1 MVRRPPT
8 LFVSPLSRVGYPTMK
23 CRSSYLRYVAIVAL
37 GVACHGDR
45 SYSAGPT
52 ALFLDAN
59 HDGNVFFVWL
69 PPMLNQGAPAG
80 QVFSRQLSPIVT
92 ITNLCNGEII
102 RTLAGSDLAV
112 WRRPGRRGLPGWAS
126 GEARRRGRCRREWR
140 GGSAQGGR
148 AKSCGRRNRRPQG
161 RRWEC

>member
-1 MVRRPPT
+1 MVRRPPK
-8 LFVSPLSRVGYPTMK
+8 LFVSPLSHVGYPTMK

-102 RTLAGSDLAV
+102 RTLAASARNV
-112 WRRPGRRGLPGWAS
+112 SAWIQTAAKRPCSPDKAPRS
-126 GEARRRGRCRREWR
+126 
-140 GGSAQGGR
+140 
-148 AKSCGRRNRRPQG
+148 
-161 RRWEC
+161 